1 MKLFYFA
8 AAIMAAP
15 ALGDPIPQLTRAQS
29 STVKPV
35 IKPYIPDY
43 DISDVCFP
51 GEREGCMGSRMY
63 CIRSG
68 WKSEGEPKKYSSPA
82 ECHSERVTKEGTPN
96 APPGGK
102 IPFLEASGIDCGH
115 IGNPEFCTGSASFC
129 AASTDEAACLA
140 ARTSPPGNLTFHVP
154 AGCKLMTEEC
164 IGTKKWCRMDPKPEE
179 CEQRRA

>member
-1 MKLFYFA
+1 
-8 AAIMAAP
+8 MAAP
-15 ALGDPIPQLTRAQS
+15 ALGDPIPQS

-82 ECHSERVTKEGTPN
+82 ECHSERVTKE
-96 APPGGK
+96 
-102 IPFLEASGIDCGH
+102 ASCFMSK
-115 IGNPEFCTGSASFC
+115 NPI
-129 AASTDEAACLA
+129 
-140 ARTSPPGNLTFHVP
+140 TSPTTPSICLLAIANY
-154 AGCKLMTEEC
+154 
-164 IGTKKWCRMDPKPEE
+164 
-179 CEQRRA
+179 